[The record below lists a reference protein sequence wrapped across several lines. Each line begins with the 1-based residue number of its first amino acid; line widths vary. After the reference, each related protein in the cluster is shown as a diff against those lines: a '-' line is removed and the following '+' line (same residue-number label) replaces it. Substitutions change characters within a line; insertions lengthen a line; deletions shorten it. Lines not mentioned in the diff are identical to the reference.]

1 MNSTMNKFSVP
12 IRQYATKK
20 LIGVSE
26 NETIQKA
33 CQKMVEFRIGS
44 LVVCNEKV
52 VGFFTQGDI
61 IKRVVARGL
70 PYTKPV
76 SEIMVRTLITADM
89 DTPVYDV
96 LELMQHHQI
105 RHVLITE
112 EGNITGLVSLKDLV
126 DPEKQLLE
134 TAISSE

>member
-1 MNSTMNKFSVP
+1 MNKTTSKFSVP

-20 LIGVSE
+20 LIGISQ

-52 VGFFTQGDI
+52 IGFFTQGDI

-70 PYTKPV
+70 PYTEPV

-89 DTPVYDV
+89 DTPVYEV
-96 LELMQHHQI
+96 LELMQQHQI